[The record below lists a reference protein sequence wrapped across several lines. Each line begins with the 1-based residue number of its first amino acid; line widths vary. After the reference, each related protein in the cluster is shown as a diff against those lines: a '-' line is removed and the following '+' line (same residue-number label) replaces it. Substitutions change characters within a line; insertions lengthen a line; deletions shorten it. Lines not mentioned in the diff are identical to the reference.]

1 MAHRH
6 LWYLITKF
14 VKNYQSLIKMASN
27 IIFIV
32 AFSGGLKCP
41 QKFISTAHSA
51 RSKIVPDRVKKI
63 YLVNTYLNQVICGR
77 GEPST
82 LHTNSTVLPSAAD
95 MHWTLS
101 KTLGAL
107 ESSPSLGSAKL
118 VSKSLYLLQIH
129 YLLQRFFC
137 NVIFATFCK
146 EFHDYIM
153 DEAWNQSSVS
163 QVIEPGLLTQI
174 SYILRRPQNLIKKTS
189 QCYLTLIIQ

>member
-27 IIFIV
+27 TIFIV

-41 QKFISTAHSA
+41 PKILFNCSA

-129 YLLQRFFC
+129 YLLNVIFC
-137 NVIFATFCK
+137 NVFF
-146 EFHDYIM
+146 
-153 DEAWNQSSVS
+153 
-163 QVIEPGLLTQI
+163 
-174 SYILRRPQNLIKKTS
+174 
-189 QCYLTLIIQ
+189 QCYLCHVLQRISWLYI

>member
-1 MAHRH
+1 
-6 LWYLITKF
+6 
-14 VKNYQSLIKMASN
+14 MASN
-27 IIFIV
+27 TIFIV

-41 QKFISTAHSA
+41 PKILFNCSA

-107 ESSPSLGSAKL
+107 ESSPSLGSAKF
-118 VSKSLYLLQIH
+118 VSKSLYNLEIR
-129 YLLQRFFC
+129 YLL
-137 NVIFATFCK
+137 NVIFCNAFLQCYLFPRFAK
-146 EFHDYIM
+146 NVMIIM
-153 DEAWNQSSVS
+153 DEAWDQSSVS
-163 QVIEPGLLTQI
+163 DIRSHWTRI
-174 SYILRRPQNLIKKTS
+174 IKSNFYILRRSQNLKKKP
-189 QCYLTLIIQ
+189 

>member
-1 MAHRH
+1 MEA
-6 LWYLITKF
+6 WN
-14 VKNYQSLIKMASN
+14 V
-27 IIFIV
+27 
-32 AFSGGLKCP
+32 P

-118 VSKSLYLLQIH
+118 VSKSLYLLQIC
-129 YLLQRFFC
+129 YLLNVIFC
-137 NVIFATFCK
+137 NVFFAMLSLPRFAK
-146 EFHDYIM
+146 NFMIIYVM

-174 SYILRRPQNLIKKTS
+174 SYILRNFGPGAKKATRES
-189 QCYLTLIIQ
+189 PGSFNQILNFESWE

>member
-14 VKNYQSLIKMASN
+14 VKNYQSLIKMASS

-129 YLLQRFFC
+129 YLLQRFF
-137 NVIFATFCK
+137 FAMLSLPRFAK
-146 EFHDYIM
+146 NFM
-153 DEAWNQSSVS
+153 
-163 QVIEPGLLTQI
+163 
-174 SYILRRPQNLIKKTS
+174 
-189 QCYLTLIIQ
+189 II

>member
-1 MAHRH
+1 
-6 LWYLITKF
+6 
-14 VKNYQSLIKMASN
+14 MASN

-95 MHWTLS
+95 MH
-101 KTLGAL
+101 
-107 ESSPSLGSAKL
+107 
-118 VSKSLYLLQIH
+118 
-129 YLLQRFFC
+129 
-137 NVIFATFCK
+137 
-146 EFHDYIM
+146 
-153 DEAWNQSSVS
+153 
-163 QVIEPGLLTQI
+163 
-174 SYILRRPQNLIKKTS
+174 
-189 QCYLTLIIQ
+189 